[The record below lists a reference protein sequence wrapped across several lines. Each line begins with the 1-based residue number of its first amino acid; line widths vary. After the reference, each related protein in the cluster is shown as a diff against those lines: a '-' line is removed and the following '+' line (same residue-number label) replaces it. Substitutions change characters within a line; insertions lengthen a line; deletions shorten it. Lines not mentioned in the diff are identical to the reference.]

1 MSIAYII
8 YSLFMKRVV
17 LLLPLALSPVYAIGF
32 WGSFG
37 SGLSFGGLREWKW
50 KLVYSE
56 GNYSEIYSDTLW
68 ATPGGLLP
76 KYNFAV
82 GLSLEPQLPLFLGV
96 GLEYQEGMAL
106 YTFTNKELS
115 SENRE
120 VISKYSWLVY
130 TKRKNITFPLGFNF
144 NFQPIKFQVG
154 VYPAIT
160 EYTIVSRCS
169 RDFCWV
175 NDHNGFT
182 FGGFANAYYFAGP
195 LGFGGGFYVDFGG
208 TSMKKNIAPTTRIES
223 NLTNIIHYDINL
235 NVILQYNLPTS

>member
-1 MSIAYII
+1 
-8 YSLFMKRVV
+8 MKRVV

-37 SGLSFGGLREWKW
+37 SGLSFGGFEKREWKW
-50 KLVYSE
+50 VYSE
-56 GNYSEIYSDTLW
+56 GNYSWTRYDTLW

-82 GLSLEPQLPLFLGV
+82 GLSLEPQLPLFLGI

-106 YTFTNKELS
+106 YTFTNKERP
-115 SENRE
+115 SENVE
-120 VISKYSWLVY
+120 LIYKYSDFKY
-130 TKRKNITFPLGFNF
+130 IKRKNITFPIGFNF

-160 EYTIVSRCS
+160 EYTTGFWCS
-169 RDFCWV
+169 GDGYYYYCWIE
-175 NDHNGFT
+175 DGKGFT

-195 LGFGGGFYVDFGG
+195 MGFGGGFYSDFGG
-208 TSMKKNIAPTTRIES
+208 ASMKKNIAPTTSIES
-223 NLTNIIHYDINL
+223 NLTNIIHYGINL
-235 NVILQYNLPTS
+235 NVILQYNLPTF

>member
-1 MSIAYII
+1 
-8 YSLFMKRVV
+8 MKRVV
-17 LLLPLALSPVYAIGF
+17 LLLPLALSPIYAIGF

-37 SGLSFGGLREWKW
+37 SGLSFGGLSEWKW
-50 KLVYSE
+50 KWVYSE
-56 GNYSEIYSDTLW
+56 GNYSWTRYDTLW
-68 ATPGGLLP
+68 ATLGGLLP

-82 GLSLEPQLPLFLGV
+82 GLSLEPQLPLFLGI

-106 YTFTNKELS
+106 YTFTNKLDTLGM
-115 SENRE
+115 E
-120 VISKYSWLVY
+120 VIYKFSSFVY

-160 EYTIVSRCS
+160 EYTIAWCS
-169 RDFCWV
+169 EDFCWV

-195 LGFGGGFYVDFGG
+195 LGFGGGFYLDFGG
-208 TSMKKNIAPTTRIES
+208 ASMKKDIEPRTSFES
-223 NLTNIIHYDINL
+223 NLTNIIHYGINL
-235 NVILQYNLPTS
+235 NVILQYNLRTF

>member
-1 MSIAYII
+1 
-8 YSLFMKRVV
+8 MKRVV

-56 GNYSEIYSDTLW
+56 GNYSWTFNDTLW
-68 ATPGGLLP
+68 ATPGGLIP

-82 GLSLEPQLPLFLGV
+82 GLSLEPQLPLFLGI

-106 YTFTNKELS
+106 YTFTDREYS

-120 VISKYSWLVY
+120 VISKFSWFVY

-160 EYTIVSRCS
+160 NYTIVFWCS
-169 RDFCWV
+169 YIYYEYYYCWIE
-175 NDHNGFT
+175 DGNGFT

-195 LGFGGGFYVDFGG
+195 MGFGGGFYLDFGG
-208 TSMKKNIAPTTRIES
+208 ASMKKDIEPRTRIES
-223 NLTNIIHYDINL
+223 NLTNIIHYGINL
-235 NVILQYNLPTS
+235 NVILQYNLPTF

>member
-1 MSIAYII
+1 
-8 YSLFMKRVV
+8 MKRVV
-17 LLLPLALSPVYAIGF
+17 LLLPLALSPIYAIGF

-37 SGLSFGGLREWKW
+37 SGLSFGGLSEWKW
-50 KLVYSE
+50 KWVYSE
-56 GNYSEIYSDTLW
+56 GNYSWTRYDTLW
-68 ATPGGLLP
+68 ATLGGLLP

-82 GLSLEPQLPLFLGV
+82 GLSLEPQLPLFLGI

-106 YTFTNKELS
+106 YTFTNKLDTLGM
-115 SENRE
+115 E
-120 VISKYSWLVY
+120 VIYKFSSFVY

-160 EYTIVSRCS
+160 EYTIAWCS
-169 RDFCWV
+169 EDFCWV

-195 LGFGGGFYVDFGG
+195 LGFGGGFYLDFGG
-208 TSMKKNIAPTTRIES
+208 ASMKKDIDIEPRTSFES
-223 NLTNIIHYDINL
+223 NLTNIIHYGINL
-235 NVILQYNLPTS
+235 NMILQYNLRTF

>member
-1 MSIAYII
+1 
-8 YSLFMKRVV
+8 MKKVV

-50 KLVYSE
+50 KWVYSE

-106 YTFTNKELS
+106 YTFTDKRDTLGM
-115 SENRE
+115 E
-120 VISKYSWLVY
+120 VIYKFSLLVY

-144 NFQPIKFQVG
+144 NFQPIKLQVG

-195 LGFGGGFYVDFGG
+195 LGFGGGFYLDFGG
-208 TSMKKNIAPTTRIES
+208 ARMNKDIEPRTRIES
-223 NLTNIIHYDINL
+223 NLTNIIHYGINL
-235 NVILQYNLPTS
+235 NVILQYNLPTF